1 MLSGYPTH
9 EDSLKVE
16 TVRETCH
23 WPTEHLFA
31 FPTCIVQRLY
41 NHYQW
46 LIITSFIIK
55 QGIDGPA
62 TCSRS
67 RFNSGLTQQR
77 WGNSAAGGKSNGSCK
92 TQPKPSSWLDF
103 FIPSSSRL
111 LLGRLDDLM
120 QFAIRPMEPGPSM
133 HLDHRDCPWTVGV
146 ASWRD
151 WGHRSRLGSILLWS
165 VLSLRRALRCLP
177 LHQLWWARQWWG
189 IALNWS
195 LYLFVTRSQ
204 VQLPRERPNITWL
217 IQVSDLHSLPSK
229 PMGI

>member
-1 MLSGYPTH
+1 M
-9 EDSLKVE
+9 
-16 TVRETCH
+16 
-23 WPTEHLFA
+23 
-31 FPTCIVQRLY
+31 
-41 NHYQW
+41 
-46 LIITSFIIK
+46 TSFIIR

-92 TQPKPSSWLDF
+92 TQPKPSSWLDLF
-103 FIPSSSRL
+103 NFLYSLII
-111 LLGRLDDLM
+111 
-120 QFAIRPMEPGPSM
+120 Q
-133 HLDHRDCPWTVGV
+133 T
-146 ASWRD
+146 ASWWLDAVRNEANGAWAIYALGPQGLSLD
-151 WGHRSRLGSILLWS
+151 SRGCQLKGGHRSRLGSILLWS

-189 IALNWS
+189 IAPNWS

>member
-1 MLSGYPTH
+1 MLSGYPTY

-16 TVRETCH
+16 TARETCH
-23 WPTEHLFA
+23 WPTEQLFA

-46 LIITSFIIK
+46 LIITSFIIR

-77 WGNSAAGGKSNGSCK
+77 WGNSAAGGKSNGAKHSRNLHLHWIYSLIIQ
-92 TQPKPSSWLDF
+92 TAWWLDAVRNKANGAWA
-103 FIPSSSRL
+103 IYALGPQGLSLDSRGCQL
-111 LLGRLDDLM
+111 KGLR
-120 QFAIRPMEPGPSM
+120 
-133 HLDHRDCPWTVGV
+133 
-146 ASWRD
+146 ASFWRD
-151 WGHRSRLGSILLWS
+151 WGSILLWS